1 MHDLTA
7 IIFSFHTSF
16 WALLYKRLKIIG
28 CKCGVVML
36 SPLETSIYIEPY
48 PCIEQQMMQSS
59 NRYSFLILT
68 GVPRSGDYKTT
79 NRQFKYMTG
88 KDSQYQNQDKSAWI
102 NKKLLYLHVYT
113 IFIYWYL
120 YDLRVKP
127 NVYCTFSLQQSLS
140 YKNLN
145 SISCFFFS
153 IWYLHLSYTD

>member
-59 NRYSFLILT
+59 NRYSFLTLT

-79 NRQFKYMTG
+79 NSQFKYMTG

-102 NKKLLYLHVYT
+102 NKKLLYLYT